1 MPTRERK
8 SRTEMET
15 DSIQGPHGREERYET
30 KEQSLGVRSQ
40 EKEKPKPK
48 LLHRINN
55 NNWS

>member
-1 MPTRERK
+1 
-8 SRTEMET
+8 MET